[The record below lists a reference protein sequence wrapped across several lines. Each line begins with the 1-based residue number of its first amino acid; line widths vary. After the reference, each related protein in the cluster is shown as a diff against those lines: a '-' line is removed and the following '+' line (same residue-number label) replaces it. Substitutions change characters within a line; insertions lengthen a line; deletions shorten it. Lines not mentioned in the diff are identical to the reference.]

1 MDQATTDTHAEP
13 SAGGAARLVPIPVDS
28 LDFGAHNL
36 DLYIYHRGRGQP
48 AVFRAAGVEFSRED
62 LEELKG
68 RAISFLHIP
77 QTQYGAYRQ
86 ALAGRLER
94 LFSDPEECQRERARV
109 VRAACTQMIEEV
121 LLLPGQPE
129 PIAVV
134 SDLARQFGAWC
145 DRDPGTFSYM
155 LEMADHDFCTTTH
168 MVNVGVGCGLLGARL
183 RPGDSEFGTA
193 LYQGGLLHDVGK
205 RGVPQEVLNKEGEL
219 SPEEWELVRK
229 HPEAGY
235 AELTRNEGV
244 PAQVLEMTRDHH
256 ERLDGGGYPNGRSGE
271 ELSLATRICTVVDV
285 FDALTAARPYRGSMP
300 PADALQIMR
309 AKVGTHFDEEVFAAW
324 DDLVQEL
331 LRTDPS
337 RLVPAA
343 ADGRTGSLDRSA
355 ARVRSAPKRYRGV
368 PAPNAARAG
377 AAARRAE
384 RRQFERHAA
393 SCSVQAEFV
402 HQLRRYPMSVA
413 QRFTIRVIDVSRS
426 GIQVETPWSL
436 TVKDELIVHVTTP
449 SGPVSWRACVVRVR
463 AHRGSWR
470 AGLQLL
476 QKLDAASPAA

>member
-1 MDQATTDTHAEP
+1 
-13 SAGGAARLVPIPVDS
+13 
-28 LDFGAHNL
+28 
-36 DLYIYHRGRGQP
+36 
-48 AVFRAAGVEFSRED
+48 
-62 LEELKG
+62 
-68 RAISFLHIP
+68 
-77 QTQYGAYRQ
+77 
-86 ALAGRLER
+86 
-94 LFSDPEECQRERARV
+94 
-109 VRAACTQMIEEV
+109 
-121 LLLPGQPE
+121 
-129 PIAVV
+129 
-134 SDLARQFGAWC
+134 
-145 DRDPGTFSYM
+145 
-155 LEMADHDFCTTTH
+155 
-168 MVNVGVGCGLLGARL
+168 
-183 RPGDSEFGTA
+183 
-193 LYQGGLLHDVGK
+193 
-205 RGVPQEVLNKEGEL
+205 
-219 SPEEWELVRK
+219 
-229 HPEAGY
+229 
-235 AELTRNEGV
+235 
-244 PAQVLEMTRDHH
+244 
-256 ERLDGGGYPNGRSGE
+256 
-271 ELSLATRICTVVDV
+271 
-285 FDALTAARPYRGSMP
+285 MP

-331 LRTDPS
+331 LRADPS
-337 RLVPAA
+337 RLGPAA

-355 ARVRSAPKRYRGV
+355 ARLRSAPKRYRGV

-377 AAARRAE
+377 AGARRAE